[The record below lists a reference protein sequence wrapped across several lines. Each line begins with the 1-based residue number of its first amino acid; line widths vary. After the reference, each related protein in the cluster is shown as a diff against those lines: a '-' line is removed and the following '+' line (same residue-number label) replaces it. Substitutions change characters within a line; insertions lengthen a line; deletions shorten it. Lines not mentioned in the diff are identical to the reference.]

1 MKDHR
6 HRITRA
12 LAGLFLLVTGP
23 SIAQEASP
31 AQERET
37 KNELVIFGGVS
48 ILDASGSSDWTFGAG
63 SIPGLPGLPMGYP
76 MFPGFP
82 GTIPDITVR
91 GETSLG
97 SSVLFGARYSRYIKD
112 RLAIEGDFAIG
123 PTHELEIG
131 GELCLDGFGCFG
143 EGWGV
148 AGRRGREWAG
158 RFGQNFGKRGVTAW
172 HYGGGLTYDLADGD
186 VRPLLL
192 VGAGGVTWDGA
203 AETDFV
209 FRFGAG
215 LKVLFGSV
223 GARVDVVD
231 HLVLDH
237 FLTGDNE
244 HDVHATAGFLVSF

>member
-1 MKDHR
+1 V
-6 HRITRA
+6 
-12 LAGLFLLVTGP
+12 GLFLLVTGP

-37 KNELVIFGGVS
+37 KNEVVVFGGVS
-48 ILDASGSSDWTFGAG
+48 ILDARGSSDWTFGTG
-63 SIPGLPGLPMGYP
+63 SFPALRGFP

-82 GTIPDITVR
+82 VTIPDITMR
-91 GETSLG
+91 SETSLG

-112 RLAIEGDFAIG
+112 RLAVEGDFAIG

-172 HYGGGLTYDLADGD
+172 HYGVGLAYDLADGD

-203 AETDFV
+203 ADTDFV